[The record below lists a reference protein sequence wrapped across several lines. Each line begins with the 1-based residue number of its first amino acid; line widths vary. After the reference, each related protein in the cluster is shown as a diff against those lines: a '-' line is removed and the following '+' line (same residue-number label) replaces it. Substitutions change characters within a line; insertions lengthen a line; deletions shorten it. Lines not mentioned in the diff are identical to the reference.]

1 MGLINSLTR
10 EAEDVARRADVQ
22 EQFAQRRVANYNKDV
37 TAKTAE
43 MAPHQKIISDFN
55 TIVDQYNSGWIDPY
69 YWNGSPG
76 GSGLTAFY
84 DPSRKG
90 GDMLGLGTPPAGNK
104 IYAGPNPIPGVG
116 GTLYRYNKH
125 PTPDTTIPKASDA
138 FLTSQKSTIDALNI
152 RGENVQARNERA
164 QINAEREVE
173 RLDTS
178 IAHNKPAIQDE
189 QQGPQQTS
197 VFAQNSQFQSI
208 FDWLKA

>member
-22 EQFAQRRVANYNKDV
+22 EQFAQRRVANYNKDAA
-37 TAKTAE
+37 AKTAE
-43 MAPHQKIISDFN
+43 MAPHQKIVSDFN
-55 TIVDQYNSGWIDPY
+55 TIVGQYNAGWDPNT
-69 YWNGSPG
+69 YWAGK
-76 GSGLTAFY
+76 SGLW
-84 DPSRKG
+84 
-90 GDMLGLGTPPAGNK
+90 LGIDANGKDSYLGPRPAGYATPVDLSKYSLGTGYKFNK
-104 IYAGPNPIPGVG
+104 V
-116 GTLYRYNKH
+116 
-125 PTPDTTIPKASDA
+125 PTPDPTIPNASDA
-138 FLTSQKSTIDALNI
+138 FLTSQKSTIDALNT

-178 IAHNKPAIQDE
+178 IAHNKLAIQDE

-197 VFAQNSQFQSI
+197 VFAQNLQFQSI